1 MTQLSSG
8 QMRIL
13 AEQLTSGSENDLA
26 KRRMFNAQM
35 YLLMADNASL
45 MDNNMF
51 RSVIDSPDGP
61 TKIISALAQRGYE
74 VASDKVGI
82 MKVFA
87 AEPLA
92 ESPLAQFFETTTV
105 DPGVNEVEFTKIVA
119 GDDNRFSGSEEV
131 AYGAVAQTRTYEDKS
146 VSLLFTR
153 YAERVH
159 IEPHGFIRDFD
170 GAKAQTLEKL
180 KHARVALQI
189 AYQNQTYQ
197 SLVDAPP
204 AILASNPELG
214 ITDKNSITRSAA
226 VDLSMFI
233 PSFEKDGLPVST
245 VGLTYGSKSSLPG
258 NRLVGEFNLQTLK
271 DMLRTANPSAH
282 LQDSLLVLPKSAAIA
297 ERYGSSPIPNFYEN
311 GKYANM
317 SSDGSRTD
325 GGLYASQS
333 TYEVTSIVQYRNQK
347 SIASPR
353 GIISE
358 WVVQPPRSMTSAA
371 SSQGRPESR
380 ALNIVLRGLRGSC
393 DAEWKILTGKKLMEN
408 MTVLDQDAPGMPLK
422 EAKSSDTLLRIM
434 SEKNIKARLD
444 SNGLKMFD
452 AFYTGKASRFRTT
465 SVEYMPA
472 THFGAVS
479 DAFLSKDDVMEQ
491 SKNMFDVI
499 TRDWMA
505 AADVDAINKMV
516 DALMRNAASPSA
528 NAAGMSQA
536 GAWAW
541 AFANSGSAGGTANAS
556 QVTTNGSG
564 FHDLPTI
571 LDATNPIFAN
581 GAVDANGVVTYTKP
595 QANDQY
601 GPDLVA
607 FKVINNNGN
616 FRIVGASTPEAA
628 RYFADLNLNGVPA
641 GWADIAGFSNY
652 LKIFEDGWA
661 ALRTFVGHA
670 FRLSPTASDRVA
682 NLVLSGAIL
691 PGGPD
696 PGETDIHVIAM
707 QSMITALTGGLSPV
721 WVNSGDEDSIVTDAK
736 AIATAAGYTGTA
748 PDMLGA
754 YAFALTKKKVDGPIP
769 VDTAEIATLSDWVEN
784 LAVVSWDTKAKNGPE
799 HRIALSVLNRAF
811 TKLNAVSTVTATDFD
826 SATATVEPR
835 LAAGDFE
842 AAANSTAKKRTRL
855 ALGHEHFS
863 RTASNV
869 YLGQN
874 YVYGDLATPSAAAGS
889 GDFAAD
895 LAIARASLHD
905 SPLGSNTKDLP
916 ISYRTESLLWER
928 RREARFNS
936 AFRAPA
942 MVLRLRSMA
951 SCLDGTSS
959 ANALTRAATLLYLG
973 APMAGETMGCLASN
987 GIASP
992 VRAVYIATRMQVRTE
1007 MGFLG
1012 YPKCGAA
1019 FVAKFTGKP
1028 HVKVGERAIL
1038 TGNFEETMYEPF
1050 SGADRVTNST
1060 VQMTFSSTPTGETDI
1075 ELARVTASKIVTPER
1090 VIALPWAQVN
1100 SVRNAEAIIGP
1111 DTRGE
1116 YVISYMGLSEN
1127 EAGYYAPMSGFVDA
1141 NNPRVRIDAEG
1152 FTPPF
1157 SGLPLTMM
1165 ETTYISDFES
1175 GSSARTGTLGGDNR
1189 GQILGG
1195 LGALASQDLM
1205 PVNSFRGPQADY
1217 NLIASPNVL
1226 SVRKGCSPLSHILPE
1241 SPTIAV

>member
-1 MTQLSSG
+1 MSQLSEG
-8 QMRIL
+8 KMRIISQAVIDAPNTEL
-13 AEQLTSGSENDLA
+13 ARQ
-26 KRRMFNAQM
+26 RMYNAQM
-35 YLLMADNASL
+35 YMLMGDNATD

-51 RSVIDSPDGP
+51 RSIIDSPGGP
-61 TKIISALAQRGYE
+61 QKIMSALANRGYE
-74 VASDKVGI
+74 FASDKVGI

-87 AEPLA
+87 TDPLA

-105 DPGVNEVEFTKIVA
+105 DPGVKEIEFTKIVQ
-119 GDDNRFSGSEEV
+119 GDDNRFSGSAEV

-146 VSLLFTR
+146 VTLLFSR

-159 IEPHGFIRDFD
+159 IQPHAFIQDFD
-170 GAKAQTLEKL
+170 GSKAQTMVKL
-180 KHARVALQI
+180 QNARVALQI

-197 SLVDAPP
+197 SLIDAPP
-204 AILASNPELG
+204 TIIATNPELD

-226 VDLSMFI
+226 VDLCMFM

-258 NRLVGEFNLQTLK
+258 SRLVGEFNLQTLK
-271 DMLRTANPSAH
+271 DMLRTTNPSAH
-282 LQDSLLVLPKSAAIA
+282 LQDTLLVLPKTAAIE
-297 ERYGSSPIPNFYEN
+297 ERYSSSPLPNFYEN
-311 GKYANM
+311 GKYVNM

-325 GGLYASQS
+325 GGLYAHQS
-333 TYEVTSIVQYRNQK
+333 TYEVASIVQYRNQK
-347 SIASPR
+347 NIPSPR
-353 GIISE
+353 GVISE
-358 WVVQPPRSMTSAA
+358 WAVQPSRSMTSAA
-371 SSQGRPESR
+371 SSQGRPETR

-393 DAEWKILTGKKLMEN
+393 DAGWKVLTGKKLMEN
-408 MTVLDQDAPGMPLK
+408 ITVLDQDAPGMPLK

-444 SNGLKMFD
+444 SGGLRMFD
-452 AFYTGKASRFRTT
+452 AFYTGKASRFQTT

-491 SKNMFDVI
+491 SKNLFDVI

-505 AADVDAINKMV
+505 AADVEAINKMV
-516 DALMRNAASPSA
+516 DALMRNASSPSA
-528 NAAGMSQA
+528 NAGGMSQA

-541 AFANSGSAGGTANAS
+541 AFANSGSVGGTANAS
-556 QVTTNGSG
+556 QVPTNGSG
-564 FHDLPTI
+564 FHDLPAI
-571 LDATNPIFAN
+571 VSAANPTFAV
-581 GAVDANGVVTYTKP
+581 GSAANNVVTYKVADPTNDVYG
-595 QANDQY
+595 AN
-601 GPDLVA
+601 LVP

-641 GWADIAGFSNY
+641 GWADLNGFSNY

-696 PGETDIHVIAM
+696 PNEIDIHVIAM

-721 WVNSGDEDSIVTDAK
+721 WVDSGDQTSIVTGAK
-736 AIATAAGYTGTA
+736 TIATTAGYSEGA
-748 PDMLGA
+748 GNMLGA
-754 YAFALTKKKVDGPIP
+754 YAFALTQKNVDGPIP
-769 VDTAEIATLSDWVEN
+769 TDPAAITVIQAFVEA
-784 LAVVSWDTKAKNGPE
+784 LAAASWTGKNANE
-799 HRIALSVLNRAF
+799 QDHRIALSVLNRAF
-811 TKLNAVSTVTATDFD
+811 TKYSTDGTVVGSDFD
-826 SATATVEPR
+826 SATAAVDPR
-835 LAAGDFE
+835 LAVGDFE
-842 AAANSTAKKRTRL
+842 AGGTPTKKRTRL

-863 RTASNV
+863 RTPSRV
-869 YLGQN
+869 YLNQN
-874 YVYGDLATPSAAAGS
+874 YVYGDLASPSAAPGL
-889 GDFAAD
+889 GDFEAD
-895 LAIARASLHD
+895 LAVARASLHD
-905 SPLGSNTKDLP
+905 SPLGNNTKDLP
-916 ISYRTESLLWER
+916 VSYRTESLLWER
-928 RREARFNS
+928 RTEARFDS

-959 ANALTRAATLLYLG
+959 ANALTRAAMLLYLG
-973 APMAGETMGCLASN
+973 MPMAGETMGCLASN
-987 GIASP
+987 GIGSA
-992 VRAVYIATRMQVRTE
+992 VRAVYMATRMQIRTE

-1019 FVAKFTGKP
+1019 FVAKFTGNP
-1028 HVKVGERAIL
+1028 HVVVGKRSIL
-1038 TGNFEETMYEPF
+1038 TGNFEDTMRSPF

-1060 VQMTFSSTPTGETDI
+1060 LQVTFSSTPTGETDI
-1075 ELARVTASKIVTPER
+1075 ELARVTASKVVTPER
-1090 VIALPWAQVN
+1090 LIVLPWAKIG

-1111 DTRGE
+1111 DTRGD

-1127 EAGYYAPMSGFVDA
+1127 EAGQFAPLSGFVDA
-1141 NNPRVRIDAEG
+1141 NNPRIRVDAEG

-1175 GSSARTGTLGGDNR
+1175 GPSARTGTLGGDNR
-1189 GQILGG
+1189 NQLLGG

-1205 PVNSFRGPQADY
+1205 PVNSFRAPQADY
-1217 NLIASPNVL
+1217 NFAASPNVL

>member
-1 MTQLSSG
+1 MTQFSNG

-13 AEQLTSGSENDLA
+13 AEHLTSGSENDLA

-35 YLLMADNASL
+35 YLLMADDASL
-45 MDNNMF
+45 MDNTAF
-51 RSVIDSPDGP
+51 RSTIDSPGGP
-61 TKIISALAQRGYE
+61 MKIMSALAQRGYE

-87 AEPLA
+87 ADPLA

-159 IEPHGFIRDFD
+159 VEPHAFIRDFD

-317 SSDGSRTD
+317 SSDGARTD
-325 GGLYASQS
+325 GGLYAHQS

-347 SIASPR
+347 NIASPR

-452 AFYTGKASRFRTT
+452 AFYTGKASRFQTT

-491 SKNMFDVI
+491 SKNMFNVI

-505 AADVDAINKMV
+505 AADVEAINKMV

-541 AFANSGSAGGTANAS
+541 AFATSGSVGGTANAS
-556 QVTTNGSG
+556 QVPTNGSG
-564 FHDLPTI
+564 FHDLPAVAAA
-571 LDATNPIFAN
+571 DPIFAV
-581 GAVDANGVVTYTKP
+581 GAVDANGVVTYKKA
-595 QANDQY
+595 ANGDAY
-601 GPDLVA
+601 GADLVP
-607 FKVINNNGN
+607 FRVINNNGN

-641 GWADIAGFSNY
+641 GWADIKGFSNY

-691 PGGPD
+691 AGGPD

-721 WVNSGDEDSIVTDAK
+721 WINSGDQASIVTDAK
-736 AIATAAGYTGTA
+736 AIATAAGYSDKAG
-748 PDMLGA
+748 DMLGA
-754 YAFALTKKKVDGPIP
+754 YAFALTQKKVSGPIP
-769 VDTAEIATLSDWVEN
+769 LKPDEVTGVKDWVDN
-784 LAVVSWDTKAKNGPE
+784 LAVVSWDGKQKNGQE
-799 HRIALSVLNRAF
+799 RRIALSVLTRAF
-811 TKLNAVSTVTATDFD
+811 TKFNFDALVTAADFG
-826 SATATVEPR
+826 SAAATVEAL
-835 LAAGDFE
+835 LATGDFE
-842 AAANSTAKKRTRL
+842 AEATSTKKRTRL

-869 YLGQN
+869 YLNQN

-889 GDFAAD
+889 GNFAAD

-928 RREARFNS
+928 RIEARFNS

-987 GIASP
+987 GIASA

-1038 TGNFEETMYEPF
+1038 TGNFEETMYDPF

-1090 VIALPWAQVN
+1090 VITLPWAQIN

-1127 EAGYYAPMSGFVDA
+1127 EVGYYAPMSGFVDA
-1141 NNPRVRIDAEG
+1141 NNPRIRIDAEG

-1165 ETTYISDFES
+1165 DTTYISDFES

-1189 GQILGG
+1189 GEILGG
-1195 LGALASQDLM
+1195 LGVLASQDLM

-1217 NLIASPNVL
+1217 NFIASPNVL
-1226 SVRKGCSPLSHILPE
+1226 SVRKGCSPLSHVLPE